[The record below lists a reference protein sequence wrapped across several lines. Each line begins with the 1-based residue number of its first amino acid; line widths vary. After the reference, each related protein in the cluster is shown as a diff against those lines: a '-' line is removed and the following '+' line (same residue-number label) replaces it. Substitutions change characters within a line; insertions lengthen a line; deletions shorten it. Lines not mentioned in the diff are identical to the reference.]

1 MFVFLCVKVMLT
13 KWRCEWSMKKCQ
25 WKCPFQACN
34 SLMAISKGTGLGF
47 VGWICLIVQLLSFV
61 RLSVTPWTAAHKA
74 SLFFTIYW
82 SLLKLMPTESVMPS
96 NLLILCRP
104 LFLLS
109 SIFPSIRVF
118 SSELALC
125 IIVASASASV
135 FPMNIPGWFPLG
147 WTGLISLLSKR
158 LSRVFSSTAVWKH
171 QFFGDQPNV
180 VQLSHSYMIT
190 GVCLVRVKYMALFS
204 SPGSPS
210 WAMDIS
216 VSATANSTDSSQWWA
231 ILAQFLFF
239 LPPSHLFLPPS
250 YTKQRSSNCAPHTA
264 PLGVS
269 FTFRSVNVPSWP
281 L

>member
-1 MFVFLCVKVMLT
+1 MCACML
-13 KWRCEWSMKKCQ
+13 SH
-25 WKCPFQACN
+25 F
-34 SLMAISKGTGLGF
+34 SLVWLFA
-47 VGWICLIVQLLSFV
+47 
-61 RLSVTPWTAAHKA
+61 TPWTAAWLPCP
-74 SLFFTIYW
+74 SLSPAVCSNSCPLSWWCHLTISSFFTPFF
-82 SLLKLMPTESVMPS
+82 LPS
-96 NLLILCRP
+96 
-104 LFLLS
+104 
-109 SIFPSIRVF
+109 FPASGSF
-118 SSELALC
+118 PMSQLC
-125 IIVASASASV
+125 IRW
-135 FPMNIPGWFPLG
+135 PMLWSFSFITHGSNEVWFPLG
-147 WTGLISLLSKR
+147 LTGLFSQLPKG

-250 YTKQRSSNCAPHTA
+250 YTKQRSSNCAPYTA